1 MVEERKDLNAFEF
14 PSQKLGVK
22 TKVQSQNKQRLVV
35 FNKKSESGVPSVL
48 KLSWDVPQYKKT
60 MCNLCTVFPHAALTG
75 NTQLLGSLKT
85 ILR

>member
-1 MVEERKDLNAFEF
+1 MVEEWKDLNSFEF

-48 KLSWDVPQYKKT
+48 KLSWDVPQYKK
-60 MCNLCTVFPHAALTG
+60 LCATYVQYSHT
-75 NTQLLGSLKT
+75 LL
-85 ILR
+85 